1 MKKLYLVT
9 GAAGHVGSV
18 LIRQLLE
25 RGERVRALVYRGHS
39 GGGSVGTEVC
49 YGDIT
54 DASSLR
60 PFFERTG
67 ADRVTLIH
75 CAALITIASAED
87 PLVWKTNVEGTKNVM
102 SLARDAGVER
112 SVYVSSVHAIPE
124 RPAPEIITEVDHF
137 SPDLVRG
144 QYARS
149 KAAAAQAVLDH
160 ARAGMDVSIVH
171 PSGIIGPGDT
181 ELRNHMIRTIRAMAD
196 GRIPAAVEGGY
207 DFVDSR
213 DVARGILGCE
223 ERGRPGE
230 CYILSGHYATILEL
244 LNMVRR
250 LVGKRPVSVTV
261 PYSLARAAA
270 AAAEKCAL
278 LLNGKPPLFT
288 PYSVDTLHTNGAFSF
303 EKAQKEFGYRPRPLI
318 ESVRASLS

>member
-9 GAAGHVGSV
+9 GAAGHLGSV
-18 LIRQLLE
+18 LIQQLLE
-25 RGERVRALVYRGHS
+25 RGERVRALVYRERSRGAAA
-39 GGGSVGTEVC
+39 GTEVC

-60 PFFERTG
+60 PFFDRSG
-67 ADRVTLIH
+67 YDRVTLIH

-87 PLVWKTNVEGTKNVM
+87 SRVWKTNVDGTRTVM

-112 SVYVSSVHAIPE
+112 TVYVSSVHAIPE
-124 RPAPEIITEVDHF
+124 RPGKEVITEVDHF
-137 SPDLVRG
+137 SLDLVRG

-149 KAAAAQAVLDH
+149 KAAAAQAVLEH

-171 PSGIIGPGDT
+171 PSGIIGPGDAD
-181 ELRNHMIRTIRAMAD
+181 LRNHMIRTIRAMAD
-196 GRIPAAVEGGY
+196 GRIAAAVEGGY
-207 DFVDSR
+207 DFVDAR

-250 LVGKRPVSVTV
+250 LVGKKPVSVTV
-261 PYSLARAAA
+261 PYGLARAVA
-270 AAAEKCAL
+270 AAAEKLSL
-278 LLNGKPPLFT
+278 LLSRKPPLFT
-288 PYSVDTLHTNGAFSF
+288 PYSIDTLHTNGAFSC
-303 EKAQKEFGYRPRPLI
+303 EKARKEFGYRPRPLI